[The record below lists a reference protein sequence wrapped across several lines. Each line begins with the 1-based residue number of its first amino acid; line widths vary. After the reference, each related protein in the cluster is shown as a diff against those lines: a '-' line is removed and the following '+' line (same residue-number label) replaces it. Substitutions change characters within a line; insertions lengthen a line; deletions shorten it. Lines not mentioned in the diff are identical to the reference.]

1 MADFPAGLP
10 GPMVDG
16 VTYSTDSSNII
27 RTQFPGGQ
35 KVRRRHSWAPEMVTV
50 ELVLSRAQVQIL
62 WDFVMTTVKIVEP
75 FTWREFR
82 DPAGGP
88 AVYRFREVPTFT
100 PEQTGR
106 LWRARLSLDLLTPF
120 NGTFPLGGDLG
131 PLSTDDDE
139 ILTT

>member
-1 MADFPAGLP
+1 MADFPTGLP

-16 VTYSTDSSNII
+16 VSYTTDNSNII
-27 RTQFPGGQ
+27 RSQFPGGT
-35 KVRRRHSWAPEMVTV
+35 KMRRRHSWTPEIVTL
-50 ELVLSRAQVQIL
+50 ELVLTRAQVQIL
-62 WDFVMTTVKIVEP
+62 HDFVIHELKDVLP
-75 FTWREFR
+75 FTWKEFR

-88 AVYRFREVPTFT
+88 AQYRFRERPTFT

-131 PLSTDDDE
+131 LLSTDDDE